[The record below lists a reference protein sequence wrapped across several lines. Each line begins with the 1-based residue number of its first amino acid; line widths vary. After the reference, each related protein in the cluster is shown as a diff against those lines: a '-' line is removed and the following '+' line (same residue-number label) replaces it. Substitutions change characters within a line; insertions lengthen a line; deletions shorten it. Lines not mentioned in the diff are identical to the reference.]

1 VILAT
6 NDDMANL
13 EIALDA
19 RRLKP
24 DIRVICRMFDQNMA
38 DKVRDG
44 FDIRLAMS
52 QSAISAPA
60 FAMAAIDPSI
70 INSFVVGNQLVVMQR
85 WTVKSGGPMHDRTI
99 AEVMHELGCSVVE
112 LGRGSD
118 GSKLFPSPT
127 IKLVAGDELVL
138 QGPYENVA
146 RLRRKSGRDA

>member
-1 VILAT
+1 
-6 NDDMANL
+6 
-13 EIALDA
+13 
-19 RRLKP
+19 
-24 DIRVICRMFDQNMA
+24 
-38 DKVRDG
+38 
-44 FDIRLAMS
+44 
-52 QSAISAPA
+52 
-60 FAMAAIDPSI
+60 
-70 INSFVVGNQLVVMQR
+70 
-85 WTVKSGGPMHDRTI
+85 MHDRTI